1 MTANSPK
8 VRGHAAVG
16 FGLRAILLGL
26 AGMLAANAQA
36 ANTLRDIQF
45 AAEASGEVQ
54 VTLQLDGPA
63 GDASVFTTDDPP
75 RIAID
80 LPETLN
86 AVEKRRIAVGAGA
99 ASTITAV
106 EANGR
111 TRVVIDL
118 FRASSFESRAEA
130 NRFILTIGAAGGGG
144 VAAQVAAA
152 SSQNDPSKQT
162 PATNAVNNV
171 DFRRGEN
178 GGGRVIVALSN
189 ENQPADYNDSG
200 EGVTVSF
207 SGATVSD
214 ALAQRLDVRDFATP
228 VEMVELSQGN
238 AGARLRIS
246 ASGNYRASAYQ
257 SGTEYVVELTPIA
270 ETEGQGG
277 VGIGV
282 LDEAKTYEG
291 TPVTFN
297 FQNIPVRTVLQLV
310 AEESGLNVVAADTV
324 TGNVTLRLINVPWDQ
339 ALEIVLR
346 AKGLDQRREGNV
358 VWVAPQA
365 ELAAYEQAKADARLA
380 LEQRAELV
388 TEYIPINYGNA
399 EDIAKLLTEDSK
411 RSTGGGLT
419 PGGQGGGQSSGF
431 LSPRGSVTFD
441 RRTNTLLLNDSEEKV
456 REMKALIALLDRAV
470 DQVLIEA
477 RIVVASETF
486 ARELGARFGVSGG
499 YEDSRG
505 NVLTSSG
512 SSAATDAMANVALG
526 NRFGGRSSGLP
537 VASPGPSGSGIPTP
551 AISDRLNVNLPV
563 ASPTGTIGFALLGAD
578 YLLDLEL
585 SALETEG
592 RGEVVSSPRVITAN
606 QREAFVKQGD
616 EIGFPVRQGSGADST
631 TTIQFKEVLLELR
644 VTPTITQDGR
654 VALNVLVKKD
664 EVSGFTPTGE
674 PTITKREISTAV
686 LMDNSQTV
694 VVGGVYEFS
703 SREDLRKVPFLG
715 DVPVLGNLFRNKGRS
730 SEKAELLIFI
740 TPKIL
745 NTHKPGAH

>member
-324 TGNVTLRLINVPWDQ
+324 TGNVTLRLINVPWDSKSFC
-339 ALEIVLR
+339 A
-346 AKGLDQRREGNV
+346 RR
-358 VWVAPQA
+358 
-365 ELAAYEQAKADARLA
+365 
-380 LEQRAELV
+380 
-388 TEYIPINYGNA
+388 
-399 EDIAKLLTEDSK
+399 
-411 RSTGGGLT
+411 
-419 PGGQGGGQSSGF
+419 
-431 LSPRGSVTFD
+431 
-441 RRTNTLLLNDSEEKV
+441 
-456 REMKALIALLDRAV
+456 ALISAGRAMW
-470 DQVLIEA
+470 
-477 RIVVASETF
+477 
-486 ARELGARFGVSGG
+486 SGW
-499 YEDSRG
+499 RRRP
-505 NVLTSSG
+505 NWRLT
-512 SSAATDAMANVALG
+512 
-526 NRFGGRSSGLP
+526 NRPRPMHDWRWSSGL
-537 VASPGPSGSGIPTP
+537 SW
-551 AISDRLNVNLPV
+551 
-563 ASPTGTIGFALLGAD
+563 
-578 YLLDLEL
+578 
-585 SALETEG
+585 
-592 RGEVVSSPRVITAN
+592 
-606 QREAFVKQGD
+606 
-616 EIGFPVRQGSGADST
+616 
-631 TTIQFKEVLLELR
+631 
-644 VTPTITQDGR
+644 
-654 VALNVLVKKD
+654 
-664 EVSGFTPTGE
+664 
-674 PTITKREISTAV
+674 
-686 LMDNSQTV
+686 
-694 VVGGVYEFS
+694 
-703 SREDLRKVPFLG
+703 
-715 DVPVLGNLFRNKGRS
+715 
-730 SEKAELLIFI
+730 
-740 TPKIL
+740 
-745 NTHKPGAH
+745 

>member
-1 MTANSPK
+1 
-8 VRGHAAVG
+8 
-16 FGLRAILLGL
+16 
-26 AGMLAANAQA
+26 MLAANAQA

-45 AAEASGEVQ
+45 ASEASGVVQ
-54 VTLQLDGPA
+54 ITLQLDGPA
-63 GDASVFTTDDPP
+63 SDASVFTTDDPP

-80 LPETLN
+80 LPETMN

-99 ASTITAV
+99 ASAITAL

-111 TRVVIDL
+111 TRVVVDL
-118 FRASSFESRAEA
+118 FRAASFESRVEA
-130 NRFILTIGAAGGGG
+130 NRFILTVGAGTGGGG
-144 VAAQVAAA
+144 LAASVAAA
-152 SSQNDPSKQT
+152 ASQNDPSKQT
-162 PATNAVNNV
+162 KDTASVRNI

-178 GGGRVIVALSN
+178 GGGRVIVTLSN

-200 EGVTVSF
+200 EGITVSF
-207 SGATVSD
+207 SGAMVPE

-228 VEMVELSQGN
+228 VDMVELNQGN
-238 AGARLRIS
+238 AGARLRIA
-246 ASGNYRASAYQ
+246 ASGKYQASAYQ
-257 SGTEYVVELTPIA
+257 SGAEYVVELSPVA
-270 ETEGQGG
+270 EAAEGDAL
-277 VGIGV
+277 GV
-282 LDEAKTYEG
+282 LEDVKTYEG

-339 ALEIVLR
+339 ALDIVLR

-380 LEQRAELV
+380 LEQRAELI
-388 TEYIPINYGNA
+388 TEYIAVNYGNA
-399 EDIAKLLTEDSK
+399 EDLAKLLTEESK
-411 RSTGGGLT
+411 RATGGG
-419 PGGQGGGQSSGF
+419 GAAQGSSSGF
-431 LSPRGSVTFD
+431 LSPRGSISFD
-441 RRTNTLLLNDSEEKV
+441 RRTNTLLVNDSEEKV
-456 REMKALIALLDRAV
+456 REVKAVVALLDRAV

-477 RIVVASETF
+477 RIVVASESF
-486 ARELGARFGVSGG
+486 ARELGARFGISGG

-505 NVLTSSG
+505 NILTSSG
-512 SSAATDAMANVALG
+512 SVLGTDAMANAALA
-526 NRFGGRSSGLP
+526 NRFNGRGSGLP
-537 VASPGPSGSGIPTP
+537 VAAPGGVGSGIVTP
-551 AISDRLNVNLPV
+551 ALGDRLNVNLPV
-563 ASPTGTIGFALLGAD
+563 SAPTGSIGFALLGAD

-585 SALETEG
+585 SALEAEG

-616 EIGFPVRQGSGADST
+616 EIGFPVRQGSGADAT
-631 TTIQFKEVLLELR
+631 TTIQFKEVVLELR

-664 EVSGFTPTGE
+664 EVAGFSPTGE
-674 PTITKREISTAV
+674 PNITKREISTAV

-694 VVGGVYEFS
+694 VVGGVYEFE
-703 SREDLRKVPFLG
+703 SREDLSKVPFLG
-715 DVPVLGNLFRNKGRS
+715 DVPVLGNLFRNKSRRS
-730 SEKAELLIFI
+730 NKAELLIFI

-745 NTHKPGAH
+745 DTQKSGAQ